1 MLQKGFLDNQL
12 NLQMKICKEMDKSIM
27 KKNDKERVKLYKEYK
42 KIEYE
47 KKKKQRDALEKEE
60 NL

>member
-1 MLQKGFLDNQL
+1 
-12 NLQMKICKEMDKSIM
+12 MKICKEMDKSIM